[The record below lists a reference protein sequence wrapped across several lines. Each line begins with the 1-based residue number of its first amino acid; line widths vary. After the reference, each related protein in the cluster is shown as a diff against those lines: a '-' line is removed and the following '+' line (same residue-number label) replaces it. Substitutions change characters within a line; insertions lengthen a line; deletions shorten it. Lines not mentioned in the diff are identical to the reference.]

1 MKQLRFVPTSHA
13 LPAAALRPCV
23 AYLTPLSP
31 CLSDPSFPRSYS
43 TELTP
48 AIQGVSPAT
57 GYLGTT
63 VTVSGAALQDVA
75 TVQVLQGRTV
85 RATCTN
91 VVAQAGQVT
100 CTAPD
105 LPAGAYTLVLRKAN
119 GESSVDALKRGTF
132 TYVTVLAGV
141 TDNYG
146 SVAGGLPL
154 TVTAAGAGFAV
165 GPDNMTANSVT
176 IGGLDCPLIEVTNAT
191 QLKCLPQGLM
201 GTVLAEYWNLG
212 VNIYSM
218 PDLINFQRPSE
229 YWKGAI

>member
-1 MKQLRFVPTSHA
+1 MPSLPHLRFPDS
-13 LPAAALRPCV
+13 
-23 AYLTPLSP
+23 
-31 CLSDPSFPRSYS
+31 SFPRSYS

-63 VTVSGAALQDVA
+63 ITINGAALQDVTA
-75 TVQVLQGRTV
+75 VQVLQGRQV
-85 RATCTN
+85 LGTCTN

-119 GESSVDALKRGTF
+119 GEGSVDALKRGTF
-132 TYVTVLAGV
+132 TFVTVLAGV
-141 TDNYG
+141 VDNYG
-146 SVAGGLPL
+146 SIAGGLPL

-165 GPDNMTANSVT
+165 GPNNMTANAVS
-176 IGGLDCPLIEVTNAT
+176 IGGLDCPLIEVANAT
-191 QLKCLPQGLM
+191 QLKCRAQGLM

-212 VNIYSM
+212 VNIYSL
-218 PDLINFQRPSE
+218 PDLINFQRPSK
-229 YWKGAI
+229 YGKGRIRGH